1 MKTIISEKLARIIK
15 NKKKL
20 EEKLNI
26 KITNRGK
33 EVQIDGNPENEFTAT
48 QIIDALNFG
57 FPFTAAISI
66 KEEDN
71 VLEILPIKEHTIK
84 KDLERIRGRLIG
96 KGGKTLQTLS
106 KLTECYLELKDNEIG
121 IIGQPENIEHAT
133 EAIIGIIRGAKH
145 GNVYKGLE
153 KKPKEMIYDL
163 GLKEEKNSNNK

>member
-33 EVQIDGNPENEFTAT
+33 EVQIDGDAEAEFEAT
-48 QIIDALNFG
+48 QVIDALNFG
-57 FPFTAAISI
+57 FPYAAAISI
-66 KEEDN
+66 KEEDK
-71 VLEILPIKEHTIK
+71 VLETLNIKEHTIK

-96 KGGKTLQTLS
+96 KGGKALQTLS
-106 KLTECYLELKDNEIG
+106 NLTECHLELKDNEIG
-121 IIGQPENIEHAT
+121 IIGQPENIEFAT
-133 EAIIGIIRGAKH
+133 EAIIGIIKGAKH

-153 KKPKEMIYDL
+153 KRPKEPIYDF
-163 GLKEEKNSNNK
+163 GLKEEKKSKEE